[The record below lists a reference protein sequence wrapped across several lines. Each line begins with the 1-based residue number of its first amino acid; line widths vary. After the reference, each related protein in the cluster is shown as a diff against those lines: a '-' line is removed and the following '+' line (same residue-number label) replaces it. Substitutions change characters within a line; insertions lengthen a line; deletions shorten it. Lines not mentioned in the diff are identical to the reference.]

1 MGFQSSIKHS
11 DGRIFDIVYNN
22 GNKEIYQINSALLQD
37 SLVTLKSE
45 LNPFVRKTFDIV
57 RAVGRL
63 PARAITYSP
72 PFVAFNFI
80 RDSLSATINSAFGV
94 NPYRSVKGFLLTFG
108 GNADGTNMAKYTNAF
123 RRNNEFRLAI
133 ISGLGQSTR
142 KEVERFGVLD
152 SVDNFGKSAANS
164 WYKKTINHMKGSVFG
179 RGAKGYAELVSR
191 IEYASRYAEYDL
203 AKKYGLSSTAA
214 AITGRE
220 VSTDFSMRGS
230 SKWLNR
236 YSSVTMFFNAGL
248 QGFYRGSRNFLE
260 GEGITSKAG
269 KARILSRKA
278 GKDVSV
284 LGSVNGRALFA
295 LGITVVGPE
304 MLFHLRNRDLPE
316 YQEVP
321 DEVKML
327 NFLIPKYMDVKED
340 GTHLHLDG
348 TQKVEFFYAIPKP
361 YDFGVFGNIATGI
374 YEGVM
379 KKSPGLAAEYIA
391 QSFLQIMPGLAAP
404 TLANPWVHIMLNKN
418 WKGDEILPHGY
429 RRLPAAEQIKTNT
442 RKSAEFVSD
451 FIRLVT
457 GKAQQIM
464 TGTDELT
471 YRGST
476 ISPIIL
482 DYIMAGYF
490 TGIASYPLDM
500 LDAMLYDE
508 KERGEKPTKRRDVA
522 DIQKEPWS
530 IVTRRF
536 QVDVPVKN
544 SKQMQIFYD
553 IRNKAR
559 KLKAGVD
566 YNMSDLESVFGLD
579 FEDDLKYT
587 EVQEGL
593 KISKWFEKVSDDLKY
608 NRDWINNIKN
618 NPEWDGFDD
627 ISAAEY
633 VGLSQA
639 EIKKKDIDFLMQ
651 INNDIANM
659 VLQDIRKANFETIER
674 DIFGFT
680 KYEEEEKPVKKKRH
694 SILDSNF

>member
-1 MGFQSSIKHS
+1 
-11 DGRIFDIVYNN
+11 
-22 GNKEIYQINSALLQD
+22 
-37 SLVTLKSE
+37 
-45 LNPFVRKTFDIV
+45 
-57 RAVGRL
+57 
-63 PARAITYSP
+63 
-72 PFVAFNFI
+72 
-80 RDSLSATINSAFGV
+80 
-94 NPYRSVKGFLLTFG
+94 
-108 GNADGTNMAKYTNAF
+108 
-123 RRNNEFRLAI
+123 
-133 ISGLGQSTR
+133 
-142 KEVERFGVLD
+142 
-152 SVDNFGKSAANS
+152 
-164 WYKKTINHMKGSVFG
+164 
-179 RGAKGYAELVSR
+179 
-191 IEYASRYAEYDL
+191 
-203 AKKYGLSSTAA
+203 
-214 AITGRE
+214 
-220 VSTDFSMRGS
+220 
-230 SKWLNR
+230 
-236 YSSVTMFFNAGL
+236 
-248 QGFYRGSRNFLE
+248 
-260 GEGITSKAG
+260 
-269 KARILSRKA
+269 
-278 GKDVSV
+278 
-284 LGSVNGRALFA
+284 
-295 LGITVVGPE
+295 
-304 MLFHLRNRDLPE
+304 
-316 YQEVP
+316 
-321 DEVKML
+321 
-327 NFLIPKYMDVKED
+327 
-340 GTHLHLDG
+340 
-348 TQKVEFFYAIPKP
+348 
-361 YDFGVFGNIATGI
+361 
-374 YEGVM
+374 
-379 KKSPGLAAEYIA
+379 
-391 QSFLQIMPGLAAP
+391 
-404 TLANPWVHIMLNKN
+404 
-418 WKGDEILPHGY
+418 
-429 RRLPAAEQIKTNT
+429 
-442 RKSAEFVSD
+442 
-451 FIRLVT
+451 
-457 GKAQQIM
+457 
-464 TGTDELT
+464 
-471 YRGST
+471 
-476 ISPIIL
+476 
-482 DYIMAGYF
+482 MAGYF

>member
-1 MGFQSSIKHS
+1 
-11 DGRIFDIVYNN
+11 
-22 GNKEIYQINSALLQD
+22 
-37 SLVTLKSE
+37 
-45 LNPFVRKTFDIV
+45 
-57 RAVGRL
+57 
-63 PARAITYSP
+63 
-72 PFVAFNFI
+72 
-80 RDSLSATINSAFGV
+80 
-94 NPYRSVKGFLLTFG
+94 
-108 GNADGTNMAKYTNAF
+108 
-123 RRNNEFRLAI
+123 
-133 ISGLGQSTR
+133 
-142 KEVERFGVLD
+142 
-152 SVDNFGKSAANS
+152 
-164 WYKKTINHMKGSVFG
+164 
-179 RGAKGYAELVSR
+179 
-191 IEYASRYAEYDL
+191 
-203 AKKYGLSSTAA
+203 
-214 AITGRE
+214 
-220 VSTDFSMRGS
+220 
-230 SKWLNR
+230 
-236 YSSVTMFFNAGL
+236 
-248 QGFYRGSRNFLE
+248 
-260 GEGITSKAG
+260 
-269 KARILSRKA
+269 
-278 GKDVSV
+278 
-284 LGSVNGRALFA
+284 
-295 LGITVVGPE
+295 
-304 MLFHLRNRDLPE
+304 
-316 YQEVP
+316 
-321 DEVKML
+321 
-327 NFLIPKYMDVKED
+327 
-340 GTHLHLDG
+340 
-348 TQKVEFFYAIPKP
+348 
-361 YDFGVFGNIATGI
+361 
-374 YEGVM
+374 
-379 KKSPGLAAEYIA
+379 
-391 QSFLQIMPGLAAP
+391 
-404 TLANPWVHIMLNKN
+404 MLNKN
-418 WKGDEILPHGY
+418 WKDDEILPHGY

-442 RKSAEFVSD
+442 RKSAVLVSD

-500 LDAMLYDE
+500 LDTMLYDE
-508 KERGEKPTKRRDVA
+508 KGRGEKPTKRRDVP
-522 DIQKEPWS
+522 DIWNEPWS

-536 QVDVPVKN
+536 QVDTPVKN
-544 SKQMQIFYD
+544 SQQMQIFYD

-627 ISAAEY
+627 VSAAEY

-651 INNDIANM
+651 INNDMANM

-680 KYEEEEKPVKKKRH
+680 KYEEDEKPVKKKRH